1 MIDAISTRLV
11 ASIAKAHCSAQA
23 KNPSAGPWD
32 LEGPSDILLL
42 ADEVVAGSERGQ
54 RQERVSALFFR
65 GVLHIDMC
73 DFHAAAADFRAAYV
87 ASDGHQPWILKN
99 AGWTAASATD
109 GVPLGVMLQNY
120 KDGQVMYEM
129 LLHYFDEDERSTPEC
144 PDLESILVFCLWELA
159 QVLLWQQGW
168 MNPTT
173 APRMAVA
180 LGNVLPP
187 GQCDEHAAKALMERV
202 HELKERALKAESMM
216 AGAGIMNSLARD
228 AVMGRCALLG
238 RGADQKFAKQA
249 PVTPKSGT
257 SQCGRS
263 PPQQSVPRGAEAASA
278 MPSAKGQD
286 APAAEVS
293 SQLDALSAFC
303 DMQNKEV
310 SRMKE
315 EQQALSNGDLMS
327 FFAGLQA
334 DQARNA
340 AANERGMQE
349 RRKALEARV
358 EALAAREAAFRRR
371 EAEQAEQRARWQREA
386 ERLPI

>member
-1 MIDAISTRLV
+1 
-11 ASIAKAHCSAQA
+11 
-23 KNPSAGPWD
+23 
-32 LEGPSDILLL
+32 
-42 ADEVVAGSERGQ
+42 
-54 RQERVSALFFR
+54 
-65 GVLHIDMC
+65 
-73 DFHAAAADFRAAYV
+73 
-87 ASDGHQPWILKN
+87 
-99 AGWTAASATD
+99 
-109 GVPLGVMLQNY
+109 
-120 KDGQVMYEM
+120 M